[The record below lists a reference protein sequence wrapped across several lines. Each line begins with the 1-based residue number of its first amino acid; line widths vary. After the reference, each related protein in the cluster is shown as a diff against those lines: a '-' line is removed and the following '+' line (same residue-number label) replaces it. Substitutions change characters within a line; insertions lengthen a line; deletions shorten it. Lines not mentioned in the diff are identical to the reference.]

1 MTVDFGLV
9 LQPGWRP
16 LEPADILSFNREAIA
31 RLSDSFTT
39 LWTEDHL
46 QKGAGPALES
56 WTMLAFL
63 GAEHPRFKL
72 GNLVLSQSY
81 RNPGLLAKM
90 AATLHYL
97 SGGRLILGIG
107 AGWQEDEYEAYDY
120 PFPSAGVRLAQLA
133 ETVELIK
140 VMWTES
146 PATYEGR
153 YYRVS
158 SAYCEPRP
166 DPPPPIMIG
175 AHGEKILKIVARLAD
190 GWNTGGPFPRYQ
202 QRNDLLR
209 RECLTIGRDFDE
221 IDRSLYAHV
230 WLTAERSEHAGAAD
244 RLREAGIDLLGP
256 TPAEAIDQLRPYVE
270 LGVSHFQV
278 KPYDLPTVEAF
289 SAEVAP
295 AIAS

>member
-31 RLSDSFTT
+31 RLSPQFTT

-56 WTMLAFL
+56 WTTLAFL
-63 GAEHPRFKL
+63 GAEYPNLRL

-81 RNPGLLAKM
+81 RNPGMLAKM
-90 AATLHYL
+90 AATLQYL
-97 SGGRLILGIG
+97 SSGRLIVGIG
-107 AGWQEDEYEAYDY
+107 AGWQEDEYQAYDY

-133 ETVELIK
+133 ETVELLR
-140 VMWTES
+140 VMWTEA
-146 PATYEGR
+146 PATYHGR
-153 YYRVS
+153 YYRVEG
-158 SAYCEPRP
+158 AYCEPRP
-166 DPPPPIMIG
+166 APPPPIMIG

-190 GWNTGGPFPRYQ
+190 AWNTGGPFPRYQ

-209 RECLTIGRDFDE
+209 RECLAIERNFDE
-221 IDRSLYAHV
+221 IARSLYAHL
-230 WLTAERSEHAGAAD
+230 WLTDDRDEHAVLSA
-244 RLREAGIDLLGP
+244 RLRDAGIDLLGP
-256 TPAEAIDQLRPYVE
+256 APAEAIQQLQPYVD

-278 KPYDLPTVEAF
+278 KPYDLATIEQF

-295 AIAS
+295 IIGE